1 MPNDSHPTPA
11 VDDAGI
17 GGSRGFALL
26 AQPVQQW
33 IWRSGWGELRDIQE
47 RAIPLLLRGDR
58 DLVIAAPTASGKTEA
73 AFVPLLSRLV
83 SAGRQAQGFEILYVS
98 PLKALINDQFRRLE
112 ELCEALEI
120 PVHKWHGD
128 VSSAAKA
135 RAMRAPQGVLLITP
149 ESLEALFVRRGREIP
164 RLFSSVSNVVVD
176 ELHSMLDTERGVQL
190 RSLLNRIEIAVRR
203 QIRRVGLSA
212 TLGDMRLACAYLRP
226 GKPDE
231 VDVVRSDS
239 EGQEIKLLLKGY
251 VVGGPRE
258 ELWGLEDE
266 SGTGPADDREA
277 SERSIAAHLFKSLR
291 GKRNLVFADSR
302 EQVEIYAD
310 RLREL
315 SEKAHLPNEFFAHHA
330 SLARQHREF
339 VEGRLRSAYEPTT
352 AVCTS
357 TLELGIDIGEVESI
371 AQIGP
376 PFSVSS
382 TRQRLGRSGR
392 RRGKAAVM
400 RTYIQESALGAARHP
415 ADALRIRL
423 VRSIAIIELL
433 VEGWCEPP
441 GSGAL
446 HLSTFVQQVLSV
458 IAERGGATAS
468 TVFDVLCRRGAFST
482 VSAALF
488 KQVLRALA
496 AGKKPLIEQAPDGT
510 LLFAARGETLVE
522 HYTFYAAFGTPEEYR
537 VVAEGRTLG
546 SLPVSVLF
554 VVGSPIIFAGK
565 RWRIA
570 AVDTAAKVLEVAPDP
585 TGIPP
590 KFSGSPGSLHD
601 RVAERMREVYL
612 DRSVPA
618 YLDPTARK
626 LLAEGRS
633 NYARFGLDG
642 APVLQIGPKQTLIT
656 PWRGTI
662 VTESLALALIAKGLR
677 ASPRDHVVV
686 EVDAGE
692 IAVRRA
698 LREVAN
704 GKLPD
709 AVSLAALMR
718 NLEREKYHPY
728 LGQTLQCIDA
738 ASACVAVDSLPELA
752 GEILR
757 GSRVVRER

>member
-1 MPNDSHPTPA
+1 MPNDPQPTSDVA
-11 VDDAGI
+11 VAGV

-26 AQPVQQW
+26 AQPVQKW
-33 IWRSGWGELRDIQE
+33 IWRSGWGELREIQE
-47 RAIPLLLRGDR
+47 QAIPLLLGGDR

-83 SAGRQAQGFEILYVS
+83 SADSHAQGFDIVYVS

-112 ELCEALEI
+112 DLCEALEV

-128 VSSAAKA
+128 VNSAAKA

-164 RLFSSVSNVVVD
+164 RLFASVGNIVVD

-203 QIRRVGLSA
+203 RVRRVGLSA

-258 ELWGLEDE
+258 ELWDSNDE
-266 SGTGPADDREA
+266 GGSEPADDREA

-382 TRQRLGRSGR
+382 SRQRLGRSGR
-392 RRGKAAVM
+392 RRGKAAVL
-400 RTYIQESALGAARHP
+400 RTYIQESALGAASHP
-415 ADALRIRL
+415 VDALRIRL

-433 VEGWCEPP
+433 IEGWCEPP
-441 GSGAL
+441 GPGAL

-468 TVFDVLCRRGAFST
+468 TVFDVLCRRGAFSA

-570 AVDTAAKVLEVAPDP
+570 AVDTAAKILEVAPDP
-585 TGIPP
+585 TGTPP
-590 KFSGSPGSLHD
+590 KFSGSPGSLDD

-612 DRSVPA
+612 DHSVPA
-618 YLDPTARK
+618 YLDATARM

-633 NYARFGLDG
+633 NYTRFGL
-642 APVLQIGPKQTLIT
+642 ALTPVLQVGPKQTLIL

-662 VTESLALALIAKGLR
+662 VAETLALALIAKGLR

-698 LREVAN
+698 LREVAG

-709 AVSLAALMR
+709 GVSLAALMR

-728 LGQTLQCIDA
+728 LGRTLQCIDA
-738 ASACVAVDSLPELA
+738 ASGCIAVDCLPELA
-752 GEILR
+752 DEILR
-757 GSRVVRER
+757 RSRERRER

>member
-1 MPNDSHPTPA
+1 MPNDPQPIPD
-11 VDDAGI
+11 VAGV
-17 GGSRGFALL
+17 GGSRGFELL

-33 IWRSGWGELRDIQE
+33 IWRRGWGELRDIQE
-47 RAIPLLLRGDR
+47 RAIPLLLGGDR

-83 SAGRQAQGFEILYVS
+83 SADRQARGFEIVYVS

-112 ELCEALEI
+112 ELCEALEV

-128 VSSAAKA
+128 VSSGAKA

-149 ESLEALFVRRGREIP
+149 ESLEALFVRRGRDVP
-164 RLFSSVSNVVVD
+164 RLFAPVSNVVVD

-203 QIRRVGLSA
+203 RVRRVGLSA
-212 TLGDMRLACAYLRP
+212 TLGDMGLACAYLRP
-226 GKPDE
+226 GEPDE
-231 VDVVRSDS
+231 VEVVRSDS
-239 EGQEIKLLLKGY
+239 GGQEIKLLLTGY

-258 ELWGLEDE
+258 ELWDSEGE
-266 SGTGPADDREA
+266 SGSGPADDREV
-277 SERSIAAHLFKSLR
+277 SERSIAAHLFRSLR

-339 VEGRLRSAYEPTT
+339 VEGRLRGAYEPTT

-392 RRGKAAVM
+392 RQGKAAVM
-400 RTYIQESALGAARHP
+400 RTYIQESALGSESHP
-415 ADALRIRL
+415 VDALRIRL

-441 GSGAL
+441 GPGAL

-468 TVFDVLCRRGAFST
+468 TLFDTLCRRGAFSA
-482 VSAALF
+482 VSASLF

-496 AGKKPLIEQAPDGT
+496 TGKKPLIEQAPDGT
-510 LLFAARGETLVE
+510 LLLAARGETLVE

-546 SLPVSVLF
+546 SLPVAVLF

-565 RWRIA
+565 RWRIS
-570 AVDTAAKVLEVAPDP
+570 AVDTAAKVLEVTPDP
-585 TGIPP
+585 TGTPP
-590 KFSGSPGSLHD
+590 KFSGSPGSLDD

-612 DRSVPA
+612 ERSVPA
-618 YLDPTARK
+618 YLDAAARM
-626 LLAEGRS
+626 LLAEARS
-633 NYARFGLDG
+633 NYARFGLDV
-642 APVLQIGPKQTLIT
+642 APVLQIGTKQTLIT

-662 VTESLALALIAKGLR
+662 VTETLALALIAKGLR

-686 EVDAGE
+686 EVDASE
-692 IAVRRA
+692 TSVRRA
-698 LREVAN
+698 LREVAV

-728 LGQTLQCIDA
+728 LGHALQCIDA
-738 ASACVAVDSLPELA
+738 ASACIAVDCLSELA

-757 GSRVVRER
+757 GGQVAEER

>member
-1 MPNDSHPTPA
+1 MSYEPPPTP
-11 VDDAGI
+11 DDAAAGVRS
-17 GGSRGFALL
+17 SRGFALL
-26 AQPVQQW
+26 ARPVQQW
-33 IWRSGWGELRDIQE
+33 IWRSGWGDLRDIQE
-47 RAIPLLLRGDR
+47 QAIPLLLNGDR

-83 SAGRQAQGFEILYVS
+83 SAERRSHGFDIVYVS
-98 PLKALINDQFRRLE
+98 PLKALINDQFRRLD
-112 ELCEALEI
+112 ELCESLEI

-128 VSSAAKA
+128 VSSGAKA

-149 ESLEALFVRRGREIP
+149 ESLEALFVRRGTEIP
-164 RLFSSVSNVVVD
+164 RLFAPISNVVVD

-190 RSLLNRIEIAVRR
+190 RSLLNRVEISVGRR
-203 QIRRVGLSA
+203 IRRVGLSA

-226 GKPDE
+226 GAQDK
-231 VDVVRSDS
+231 VDVIRSGS
-239 EGQEIKLLLKGY
+239 GGQEIKLLLKGY

-258 ELWGLEDE
+258 ELWDSTEDGQ
-266 SGTGPADDREA
+266 SGPASDREDT
-277 SERSIAAHLFKSLR
+277 ERAIATHLFKSLR
-291 GKRNLVFADSR
+291 GKRNLIFADSR

-330 SLARQHREF
+330 SLASQHREF

-371 AQIGP
+371 AQVGP

-400 RTYIQESALGAARHP
+400 RTYVQESALGAASHP
-415 ADALRIRL
+415 VDALRIRL
-423 VRSIAIIELL
+423 IRSIAIIELL

-441 GSGAL
+441 GPGAL
-446 HLSTFVQQVLSV
+446 HLSTFVQQILSV
-458 IAERGGATAS
+458 IAERGGATAR
-468 TVFDVLCRRGAFST
+468 TVFDVLCRRGAFSS
-482 VSAALF
+482 VSAPLF
-488 KQVLRALA
+488 KQVLRALGE
-496 AGKKPLIEQAPDGT
+496 GKRPLIEQAPDGT

-546 SLPVSVLF
+546 SLPVAILV
-554 VVGSPIIFAGK
+554 VVGAPIIFAGK

-570 AVDTAAKVLEVAPDP
+570 AVDTAAKVLEVTPDP
-585 TGIPP
+585 TGTPP

-618 YLDPTARK
+618 YLDATARM

-633 NYARFGLDG
+633 NYERFGLDVT
-642 APVLQIGPKQTLIT
+642 PVLQIGPSQTLIM

-677 ASPRDHVVV
+677 AAPRDHVVV

-692 IAVRRA
+692 ASVRRA
-698 LREVAN
+698 LREVAA
-704 GKLPD
+704 GKLPE
-709 AVSLAALMR
+709 AVSLAGLMR

-728 LGQTLQCIDA
+728 LGPTLQCIDA
-738 ASACVAVDSLPELA
+738 ASECIAVECLPELA
-752 GEILR
+752 AEILR
-757 GSRVVRER
+757 WTQAARGT

>member
-1 MPNDSHPTPA
+1 MPNDPQPIPD
-11 VDDAGI
+11 VAGV
-17 GGSRGFALL
+17 GGSRGFELL

-33 IWRSGWGELRDIQE
+33 IWRRGWGELRDIQE
-47 RAIPLLLRGDR
+47 RAIPLLLGGDR

-83 SAGRQAQGFEILYVS
+83 SADRQARGFEIVYVS

-112 ELCEALEI
+112 ELCEALEV

-128 VSSAAKA
+128 VSSGAKA

-149 ESLEALFVRRGREIP
+149 ESLEALFVRRGRDVP
-164 RLFSSVSNVVVD
+164 RLFAPVSNVVVD

-203 QIRRVGLSA
+203 RVRRVGLSA
-212 TLGDMRLACAYLRP
+212 TLGDMGLACAYLRP
-226 GKPDE
+226 GEPDE
-231 VDVVRSDS
+231 VEVVRSDS
-239 EGQEIKLLLKGY
+239 GGQEIKLLLKGY

-258 ELWGLEDE
+258 ELWDSEGE
-266 SGTGPADDREA
+266 SGSGPADDREV
-277 SERSIAAHLFKSLR
+277 SERSIAAHLFRSLR

-339 VEGRLRSAYEPTT
+339 VEGRLRGAYEPTT

-392 RRGKAAVM
+392 RQGKAAVM
-400 RTYIQESALGAARHP
+400 RTYIQESALGSESHP
-415 ADALRIRL
+415 VDALRIRL

-441 GSGAL
+441 GPGAL

-468 TVFDVLCRRGAFST
+468 TLFDTLCRRGAFSA
-482 VSAALF
+482 VSASLF

-496 AGKKPLIEQAPDGT
+496 TGKKPLIEQAPDGT

-546 SLPVSVLF
+546 SLPVAVLF

-565 RWRIA
+565 RWRIS
-570 AVDTAAKVLEVAPDP
+570 AVDTAAKVLEVTPDP
-585 TGIPP
+585 TGTPP
-590 KFSGSPGSLHD
+590 KFSGSPGSLDD

-612 DRSVPA
+612 ERSVPA
-618 YLDPTARK
+618 YLDAAARM
-626 LLAEGRS
+626 LLAEARS
-633 NYARFGLDG
+633 NYARFGLDV
-642 APVLQIGPKQTLIT
+642 APVLQIGTKQTLIT

-662 VTESLALALIAKGLR
+662 VTETLALALIAKGLR

-686 EVDAGE
+686 EVDASE
-692 IAVRRA
+692 TSVRRA
-698 LREVAN
+698 LREVAV

-728 LGQTLQCIDA
+728 LGHALQCIDA
-738 ASACVAVDSLPELA
+738 ASACIAVDCLSELA

-757 GSRVVRER
+757 GGQVAEER

>member
-1 MPNDSHPTPA
+1 MPNDPQPIPD
-11 VDDAGI
+11 VAGV
-17 GGSRGFALL
+17 GGSRGFELL

-33 IWRSGWGELRDIQE
+33 IWRRGWGELRDIQE
-47 RAIPLLLRGDR
+47 RAIPLLLGGDR

-83 SAGRQAQGFEILYVS
+83 SADRQARGFEIVYVS

-112 ELCEALEI
+112 ELCEALEV

-128 VSSAAKA
+128 VSSGAKA

-149 ESLEALFVRRGREIP
+149 ESLEALFVRRGRDVP
-164 RLFSSVSNVVVD
+164 RLFAPVSNVVVD

-203 QIRRVGLSA
+203 RVRRVGLSA
-212 TLGDMRLACAYLRP
+212 TLGDMGLACAYLRP
-226 GKPDE
+226 GEPDE
-231 VDVVRSDS
+231 VEVVRSDS
-239 EGQEIKLLLKGY
+239 GGQEIKLLLKGY

-258 ELWGLEDE
+258 ELWDSEGE
-266 SGTGPADDREA
+266 SGSGPADDREV
-277 SERSIAAHLFKSLR
+277 SERSIAAHLFRSLR

-339 VEGRLRSAYEPTT
+339 VEGRLRGAYAPTT

-392 RRGKAAVM
+392 RQGKAAVM
-400 RTYIQESALGAARHP
+400 RTYIQESALGSESHP
-415 ADALRIRL
+415 VDALRIRL

-441 GSGAL
+441 GPGAL

-468 TVFDVLCRRGAFST
+468 TLFDTLCRRGAFSA
-482 VSAALF
+482 VSASLF

-496 AGKKPLIEQAPDGT
+496 TGKKPLIEQAPDGT

-546 SLPVSVLF
+546 SLPVAVLF

-565 RWRIA
+565 RWRIS
-570 AVDTAAKVLEVAPDP
+570 AVDTAAKVLEVTPDP
-585 TGIPP
+585 TGTPP
-590 KFSGSPGSLHD
+590 KFSGSPGSLDD

-612 DRSVPA
+612 ERSVPA
-618 YLDPTARK
+618 YLDAAARM
-626 LLAEGRS
+626 LLAEARS
-633 NYARFGLDG
+633 NYARFGLDV
-642 APVLQIGPKQTLIT
+642 APVLQIGTKQTLIT

-662 VTESLALALIAKGLR
+662 VTETLALALIAKGLR

-686 EVDAGE
+686 EVDASE
-692 IAVRRA
+692 TSVRRA
-698 LREVAN
+698 LREVAV

-728 LGQTLQCIDA
+728 LGHALQCIDA
-738 ASACVAVDSLPELA
+738 ASACIAVDCLSELA

-757 GSRVVRER
+757 GG